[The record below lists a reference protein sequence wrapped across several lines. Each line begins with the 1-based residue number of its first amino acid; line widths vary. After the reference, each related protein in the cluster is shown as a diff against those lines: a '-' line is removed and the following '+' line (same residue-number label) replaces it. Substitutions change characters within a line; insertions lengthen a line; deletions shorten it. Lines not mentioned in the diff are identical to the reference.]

1 MAKKLFKVRDT
12 ATGKYWNG
20 DVRCTA
26 FNDTGNSW
34 KTKDRVENA
43 VSWLIRYR
51 SSFGSTLPTLMPET
65 WEIVEVE
72 LKEVETGSSEL
83 TTFLKFVDMK
93 EKADKQISGAGNFME
108 VMRRKDVLDK
118 IEFIFK
124 LKPSEGSRWVDFD
137 RIKEARAHLRQ
148 LGVKTRT
155 FREYNGMFG
164 MMDRQQALRA
174 RLVLDVDGVVDL
186 GALRDA

>member
-12 ATGKYWNG
+12 VTGKYWNG

-26 FNDTGNSW
+26 FTDTGNSW
-34 KTKDRVENA
+34 KSKDRVENA
-43 VSWLIRYR
+43 ISWLVRYR
-51 SSFGSTLPTLMPET
+51 SSFGANLPKLLPET

-72 LKEVETGSSEL
+72 LKEVETGTNEL
-83 TTFLKFVDMK
+83 TSFLKYVTMK
-93 EKADKQISGAGNFME
+93 EAADRQISGAGNFME
-108 VMRRKDVLDK
+108 MMRRKGVLDN

-155 FREYNGMFG
+155 FREHNGMFG

-186 GALRDA
+186 GELRK

>member
-12 ATGKYWNG
+12 VTGKYWNG
-20 DVRCTA
+20 DVRCTT
-26 FNDTGNSW
+26 FTDSGYSW
-34 KTKDRVENA
+34 KTKDRVESA
-43 VSWLIRYR
+43 ISWLVRYR
-51 SSFGSTLPTLMPET
+51 ASFGSQLPQLLPET

-72 LKEVETGSSEL
+72 LKEVESGTSEL
-83 TTFLKFVDMK
+83 TTFLKYVTMK
-93 EKADKQISGAGNFME
+93 ETADKQISGAGGFMDM
-108 VMRRKDVLDK
+108 MRRKGVLDN

-124 LKPSEGSRWVDFD
+124 LKPAEGSRWVDFD

-155 FREYNGMFG
+155 FREHNGMFG

-174 RLVLDVDGVVDL
+174 RLVLDVEGVVDL
-186 GALRDA
+186 GELRK